1 MLQSDPRQ
9 TAKRKGST
17 MIRSITVLSMA
28 LCLNR
33 ALTAQTPRRID
44 DSQCRTSC
52 GAVVLDSFALR
63 FPDDMPLPGLPR
75 LIRGTRRGQ
84 YVVIPTR
91 NALTDGPPLV
101 FDAKGGFVSH
111 LGRKGRGP
119 GESEHPD
126 WLDADLDD
134 SIRVIEN
141 ARLTVF
147 GPDLRLA
154 ASSTMSR
161 WITGPMFVVAFA
173 PDRFVALGSGAMR
186 PGEPRRFEIIGSA
199 SAASTLKFVPTRHDA
214 SAGALQVLARARN
227 ALSPWLWVARFSLSD
242 GFGYDLEKVGNQ
254 LGGSWRRRP
263 EWWVSKHLSP
273 ATNTPPLVSRL
284 ADVREIAPA
293 RVALLVAQPSGNAR
307 RRSAPIKPRTGAG
320 WWNRYDAVVEVV
332 DIDRGELVAHLELPG
347 FPRQFV
353 ADDRIAVYSEVDDEP
368 RIQIV
373 RIRFTP

>member
-1 MLQSDPRQ
+1 
-9 TAKRKGST
+9 
-17 MIRSITVLSMA
+17 MIRAVTMVSMA

-33 ALTAQTPRRID
+33 ALTAQEPRRID
-44 DSQCRTSC
+44 ESKCRTSC
-52 GAVVLDSFALR
+52 GAEVIDSFVLR

-101 FDAKGGFVSH
+101 FDGTGGFVRP

-186 PGEPRRFEIIGSA
+186 PGEPRRLEIIGSA
-199 SAASTLKFVPTRHDA
+199 SATSTLKFVPTRLDA
-214 SAGALQVLARARN
+214 SAGTLQVIFRSRSVA
-227 ALSPWLWVARFSLSD
+227 SPWLWVARFSMSD
-242 GFGYDLEKVGNQ
+242 GVGYDLEK
-254 LGGSWRRRP
+254 LGKQYGGAWRRRP
-263 EWWVSKHLSP
+263 DWWVSEHLSP
-273 ATNTPPLVSRL
+273 STNAPPIVSRL
-284 ADVREIAPA
+284 ADVREIARG
-293 RVALLVAQPSGNAR
+293 RVAVLVAQPSDNAR
-307 RRSAPIKPRTGAG
+307 RRRAPIKARTGAG
-320 WWNRYDAVVEVV
+320 WWNRYDAIVEVV
-332 DIDRGELVAHLELPG
+332 DIDRGELVAHVQLPG

-373 RIRFTP
+373 RLRFTP